1 MRNALAYI
9 RKKLYL
15 CTKIWV
21 HMATENKIVKAESIQ
36 TERFDYL
43 RLLAQ
48 VKKRVQLAQQRAI
61 YSANDEVL
69 RMYWDVGHI
78 LSDAQKQIGWGN
90 GALKRLSVD
99 MRNDYPEIK
108 GFSVRNCQC
117 MIQFYEEYNQELTL
131 PKDSD
136 IIAQLPIAQ
145 LEKANTQPAVAQLP
159 KYNFSLPIIH
169 LPWTHNIILIQ
180 RVKDI
185 QARYWYMVQSI
196 TNHWSKD
203 FLIDAI
209 KMDYYKQHGAL
220 ANNFDSALPQSE
232 AEEVKSMLKDPY
244 LFDMLTFT
252 EKFDE
257 RDIELGLVR
266 EVEKFLL
273 EMGTGFAF
281 MGRQYHLEVSG
292 DDYYIDLLMYNT
304 FMHRYM
310 VIELKNTEF
319 MPEYIGKLNFYC
331 SAVDNILCREGDNK
345 TIGLLLCRTKDKI
358 KAEYALRDINK
369 PIGVSDYEIGNVLP
383 KDMRSSLPSIEDIER
398 DLSDSTEDTE

>member
-1 MRNALAYI
+1 
-9 RKKLYL
+9 
-15 CTKIWV
+15 
-21 HMATENKIVKAESIQ
+21 MAETIQ

-43 RLLAQ
+43 SLLAQ

-69 RMYWDVGHI
+69 RMYWDVGHL

-131 PKDSD
+131 PKDST

-159 KYNFSLPIIH
+159 KYNFSLPILH
-169 LPWTHNIILIQ
+169 LSWTHNIILIQ

-220 ANNFDSALPQSE
+220 ANNFDQALPQPE
-232 AEEVKSMLKDPY
+232 AAEVKSMLKDPY

-369 PIGVSDYEIGNVLP
+369 PIGVSDYELGNVLP

-398 DLSDSTEDTE
+398 DLSDPTEDTE